1 MKWPHKKFIQALL
14 CERYGPDQVF
24 EELSKWNLPFPAQDL
39 QDIYME
45 IKPQQTAY
53 FNHRRKEIDRDFL
66 DREGLH
72 QMWAYQFKKS
82 TDLDTN
88 PIRGAFAL
96 LENVQLRILLYAMA
110 LAGTSAEDMELIV
123 NGKFDINASSDDV
136 DAFLYY
142 FFNLTDFNYS
152 EKVTLEDS
160 FAKDVS
166 TKRAFKLALKGDKNY
181 MLWKLGA
188 APDKSFDQMLRDM
201 LADSYYLF
209 KEKVLTDPETATKF
223 GSLAVKLADRLERVI
238 QNDQKANDL
247 FSEVKFELGKDDEII
262 KAPTAEEIG
271 AEVGGKFDEY
281 ETKSNL
287 PDFKH
292 MADISTAAPQKP
304 RDIDDYEA

>member
-1 MKWPHKKFIQALL
+1 MKWPHKKFIQAIL
-14 CERYGPDQVF
+14 CERYGPDQVL
-24 EELSKWNLPFPAQDL
+24 EELDRWNLPFPTQDL

-45 IKPQQTAY
+45 IKPQQAAY

-66 DREGLH
+66 DKEGLH
-72 QMWAYQFKKS
+72 QMWAYYFKKP
-82 TDLDTN
+82 TELDTN
-88 PIRGAFAL
+88 PMKGAFAL

-110 LAGTSAEDMELIV
+110 LAGTSAEDMELII

-142 FFNLTDFNYS
+142 FFNLSDLNYS
-152 EKVTLEDS
+152 EKVMLQDS
-160 FAKDVS
+160 FAKDVN
-166 TKRAFKLALKGDKNY
+166 TKRAFKLALKGDRNY

-209 KEKVLTDPETATKF
+209 KEKALTEPDTATKF

-247 FSEVKFELGKDDEII
+247 FSEIKFDIGKDDEVI

-287 PDFKH
+287 PNFKD
-292 MADISTAAPQKP
+292 MADISTIAPQKP
-304 RDIDDYEA
+304 RNIDDYDD